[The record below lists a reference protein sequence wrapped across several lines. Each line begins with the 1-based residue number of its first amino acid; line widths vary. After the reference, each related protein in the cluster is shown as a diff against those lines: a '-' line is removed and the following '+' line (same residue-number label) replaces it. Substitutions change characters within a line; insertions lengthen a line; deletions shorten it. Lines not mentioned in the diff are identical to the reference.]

1 MGEKMHITRDFI
13 PAILQQVEELLK
25 GHIFDIDEAYQNSG
39 EEYEDGTASDR
50 EVKIALAARIAEI
63 GNKHEIETSISFIKS
78 KIKEKIKVIVGP
90 EQLLLFSKLEALRPK
105 KGSGVD
111 SVTFETPG
119 REPVTLRAKQ

>member
-1 MGEKMHITRDFI
+1 MAEKMRITRDFI
-13 PAILQQVEELLK
+13 PAILAQVEELLK

-50 EVKIALAARIAEI
+50 EVKIALAARIAEL

-78 KIKEKIKVIVGP
+78 KIKEKVKVVIGP

-105 KGSGVD
+105 KDSGID
-111 SVTFETPG
+111 SVTFSTEG
-119 REPVTLRAKQ
+119 REPVTLRAK